1 MEKISLYLTEKLS
14 DGSEFSEYEKIKL
27 QLGIEIIL
35 HNILMIGSL
44 LFLAN
49 LAGTFQETVIFF
61 CVFGSIRIFA
71 GGFHFNSGG
80 ACLAG
85 TGIMVF
91 MAGWISENCT
101 MGETQKGIAVLV
113 SLLLLITIAPQGT
126 KQNPIVNG
134 SFKYLAMLLVV
145 FWYIMERTALS
156 CYGNMI
162 IVAILFQTTSLLV
175 QKIKN
180 QAAVRKGI

>member
-14 DGSEFSEYEKIKL
+14 DGSKLNEYEKIKL
-27 QLGIEIIL
+27 QLGIEIVL

-44 LFLAN
+44 LILAKQ
-49 LAGTFQETVIFF
+49 AGIFQETVIFF

-71 GGFHFNSGG
+71 GGFHFHSSA

-91 MAGWISENCT
+91 AASYISENCR
-101 MGETQKGIAVLV
+101 MGEVQKEIAVLV
-113 SLLLLITIAPQGT
+113 SLLLLMTMAPQGT

-134 SFKYLAMLLVV
+134 SFKYLAMLLVI
-145 FWYIMERTALS
+145 FWYIMERTVLS
-156 CYGNMI
+156 LYGNMI
-162 IVAILFQTTSLLV
+162 LVAIMFQMVSLLV
-175 QKIKN
+175 QKMKN
-180 QAAVRKGI
+180 LSMEKR